1 VYVRLILIRHADAGE
16 RDPSRWP
23 DDTQRPIT
31 EKGRRRHRQVAKRLK
46 RRGLVPT
53 LLLTSPWLRAWQTAE
68 ITAHYTGGTAPLAA
82 AALAASPSLDQLE
95 QAVGRPAPDA
105 VVALVGH
112 EPWLGE
118 LASLLLAGEP
128 HRMGTDLPK
137 SGVLGVECESL
148 SPGSAVL
155 QFLWRPKSE

>member
-1 VYVRLILIRHADAGE
+1 MRLILIRHAEAGD

-23 DDTQRPIT
+23 DDTERPLT
-31 EKGRRRHRQVAKRLK
+31 DKGRRRHRRVAKRLK

-68 ITAHYTGGTAPLAA
+68 ITATYAGGPAPLAA
-82 AALAASPSLDQLE
+82 AALAANPSLEQLE
-95 QAVGRPAPDA
+95 QAVGLPEADA
-105 VVALVGH
+105 VIALVGH

-128 HRMGTDLPK
+128 HRVTSDFPK
-137 SGVLGVECESL
+137 SGVLGLECESL

-155 QFLWRPKSE
+155 QFLWRPRNE